1 MALGWPRPPRRK
13 VVSGLAGT
21 LHAEGEVG
29 LALAVDLGVEHL
41 VLEVDGGLRL
51 EVDVGAGGFDDLIVL
66 ARSRSGPGSAAPAG
80 DAIRRPDPSGA
91 CGVDEMALT
100 TSAAAS
106 VSTSMRYLSFSS
118 GNRSRSWLKHCLLP
132 V

>member
-13 VVSGLAGT
+13 AVSGLAGT

-51 EVDVGAGGFDDLIVL
+51 EVDVRAGGFDDLIVL
-66 ARSRSGPGSAAPAG
+66 ARSRRGRDLQRTRVRRSPGGRDPQAGPFGRLRG
-80 DAIRRPDPSGA
+80 R
-91 CGVDEMALT
+91 
-100 TSAAAS
+100 
-106 VSTSMRYLSFSS
+106 
-118 GNRSRSWLKHCLLP
+118 
-132 V
+132 

>member
-1 MALGWPRPPRRK
+1 MDAGGLG
-13 VVSGLAGT
+13 VVGA
-21 LHAEGEVG
+21 LHAQGEMG

-51 EVDVGAGGFDDLIVL
+51 EVDVCAGGFDDLIVL
-66 ARSRSGPGSAAPAG
+66 ARSRGGRDLQRTRSAAPAG

-106 VSTSMRYLSFSS
+106 VSTS
-118 GNRSRSWLKHCLLP
+118 
-132 V
+132 